1 VTRPKGTHR
10 AAGRREGAEPRGAFS
25 VVDEVTCYFDTSD
38 EPANIH
44 MEMRVPHPVERRA
57 FRAAALA
64 ALAASPRAASRRARR
79 SPLRSGFQWE
89 RPEGFDFDPVTFTEF
104 ASTAELMAK
113 RAAFL
118 SRSPSIDASPPARLL
133 VASGP
138 GCAHVILNAHHATMD
153 GISWLELLRDIGRRY
168 RGQPDDPAGESA
180 GSPPADLQAGP
191 VSLPPAPSGATG
203 LGQTETP
210 DATRLGQAETPD
222 ATGPSPAGRAGGRPA
237 RIAADGGGHR
247 GLGLHMTLLP
257 GLPLVRPSAAHPA
270 LARPA
275 PTLNDALI
283 AALIATVGRWN
294 ADHGRPARAVRI
306 TVPVNART
314 ELAPTAGNLTR
325 LVTISARPPGRGS
338 GLEPLLLDVAR
349 QTRNAREQ
357 PGTQVS
363 AGTRGIAAIWCPAAV
378 KRWLV
383 RAALRT
389 AGPVVCDTVMLT
401 NLGKVTDP
409 PDFGGGGPVTMAVSG
424 PAQMPR
430 GLSVAVMTA
439 GGQPQIAM
447 RHNRKLLSDEAA
459 GRFLSAY
466 EQALAELTL
475 PADDPAGLTASR
487 RPLNADWSSP
497 AAGER
502 DRLQPERL

>member
-1 VTRPKGTHR
+1 VTRPQGTHR
-10 AAGRREGAEPRGAFS
+10 AAGRRERAEPRGAFT

-44 MEMRVPHPVERRA
+44 MELRVPHPIERRA

-89 RPEGFDFDPVTFTEF
+89 RPESFDLDPVTFTEF
-104 ASTAELMAK
+104 TSTAELMAK
-113 RAAFL
+113 RTAFL

-168 RGQPDDPAGESA
+168 RSRPDDPAGRSA
-180 GSPPADLQAGP
+180 DTSPAGP
-191 VSLPPAPSGATG
+191 EAVSVSLAPAPSDADG
-203 LGQTETP
+203 LGQMETP
-210 DATRLGQAETPD
+210 DPTRPA
-222 ATGPSPAGRAGGRPA
+222 PAGGAGGRPA

-247 GLGLHMTLLP
+247 GLGLHMTLLR
-257 GLPLVRPSAAHPA
+257 GLPAVRPSAGHPA
-270 LARPA
+270 LDRPV

-314 ELAPTAGNLTR
+314 ELVPTAGNLTR
-325 LVTISARPPGRGS
+325 LVTISARPPDGDS

-349 QTRNAREQ
+349 QTRSAREQ
-357 PGTQVS
+357 PGTQVG

-409 PDFGGGGPVTMAVSG
+409 PDFGGGGLVTMAVSG

-475 PADDPAGLTASR
+475 PAGDPAGLTAGP

-497 AAGER
+497 ATRER
-502 DRLQPERL
+502 DHLQPERL

>member
-1 VTRPKGTHR
+1 VTRAKGTHR
-10 AAGRREGAEPRGAFS
+10 VSGPRAGAEPQGAFT
-25 VVDEVTCYFDTSD
+25 VVDEVTCYFDTRD

-44 MEMRVPHPVERRA
+44 MELRVPHELDPRA

-79 SPLRSGFQWE
+79 GALRSGYQWE
-89 RPEGFDFDPVTFTEF
+89 RPDGFDLDPVTFTTF
-104 ASTAELMAK
+104 TSTADLMAK
-113 RAAFL
+113 REAFL
-118 SRSPSIDASPPARLL
+118 SRSPSIDASPPSRLL

-168 RGQPDDPAGESA
+168 RDQPGGPAPAPAQGPRPELAGPAGIGE
-180 GSPPADLQAGP
+180 PAT
-191 VSLPPAPSGATG
+191 PAAP
-203 LGQTETP
+203 
-210 DATRLGQAETPD
+210 
-222 ATGPSPAGRAGGRPA
+222 GPSPADRADGRPA
-237 RIAADGGGHR
+237 RIAADGGGRR

-257 GLPLVRPSAAHPA
+257 GLPVVRPAP
-270 LARPA
+270 ARPA

-294 ADHGRPARAVRI
+294 ASHGRPARAVRI

-314 ELAPTAGNLTR
+314 ELTPATGNLTR
-325 LVTISARPPGRGS
+325 LVTISARPPEPGS

-349 QTRNAREQ
+349 QTRSAREQ
-357 PGTQVS
+357 PGTQVGP
-363 AGTRGIAAIWCPAAV
+363 GTRGIAAVWCPTAV

-389 AGPVVCDTVMLT
+389 AGPLVCDTVMLT
-401 NLGKVTDP
+401 NLGNVADP
-409 PDFGGGGPVTMAVSG
+409 PDFGGGPVTMAVSG

-447 RHNRKLLSDEAA
+447 RHNRRLLSDEAA
-459 GRFLSAY
+459 ARFLAAY
-466 EQALAELTL
+466 EQALAELTM
-475 PADDPAGLTASR
+475 PADPARLAAGR
-487 RPLNADWSSP
+487 RLNADWSSP

-502 DRLQPERL
+502 DHLQPERL